1 MWELFGVCR
10 VFSDAEGFTPF
21 RECVFF
27 FDGETTATRVQVSPH
42 RPGIGGLLPE
52 AESLWEAH

>member
-1 MWELFGVCR
+1 VGAVWSLQGFFRHRGFYTVSRAC
-10 VFSDAEGFTPF
+10 FS
-21 RECVFF
+21 

-42 RPGIGGLLPE
+42 RPGIGGFLPE